1 MLQTVFLQRRH
12 ANRYRQITR
21 TLIAHGLGGLVA
33 PFDLGGSVRRLL
45 RSESSRNGRDEGIDR
60 RSRPVH
66 LRLALEQLGPTFVK
80 LGQILSTRSDLLPP
94 PYIAELEKL
103 QDRVPPEPF
112 ESITAVLESE
122 LGGRLSDIFA
132 SIDPQPMAAGSIGQ
146 VHAARL
152 LDGTDV
158 VVKVQRP
165 GVDLL
170 IFEDLEI
177 LADMARL
184 GESRSA
190 ILRRTDVSGLVKE
203 FSWTIRAELDFGREG
218 ANAERLGDYF
228 ADDPGISIPHVFGAF
243 STQKVLTLSRIDGVR
258 IDRYQQNAETPT
270 SACEIAER
278 LVIAFA
284 RQILDVGMF
293 HADPHPGNFLV
304 TDEGAL
310 GILDFG
316 MVGAIDD
323 RLLERLL
330 LLALAVTNR
339 DSTRL
344 VDEFARIGALPAGWD
359 RHLMERD
366 ISHLV
371 SRYVGATLRELPLTS
386 MVNDAMEL
394 IRRHG
399 LRLPSELAMLAKT
412 ASMLEALC
420 RRLDPDIDVV
430 AVVTPTIRQ
439 SMKRFYSPAFWGKRL
454 RLQPLDAMLL
464 GASLPGQMQ
473 RLLSRIDRNDLTFH
487 VHYDELDRTLQ
498 SLNRM
503 VNRLAL
509 AVMTAAAWVGLIL
522 LFFAVKPDLSQFPG
536 NLFLVASAILVMVVL
551 YGVVQIWRSGR

>member
-1 MLQTVFLQRRH
+1 MLQTVFTQRRH
-12 ANRYRQITR
+12 ANRYRQITK

-33 PFDLGGSVRRLL
+33 PLDLGGSIRRLL
-45 RSESSRNGRDEGIDR
+45 RSQANTDATGKVIDR
-60 RSRPVH
+60 KSRPVH
-66 LRLALEQLGPTFVK
+66 LRLALEELGPTFVK
-80 LGQILSTRSDLLPP
+80 LGQILSTRADLLPP
-94 PYIAELEKL
+94 GYIAELEKL

-112 ESITAVLESE
+112 EAIAAVLEKE
-122 LGGRLSDIFA
+122 LGARLADLFA
-132 SIDPQPMAAGSIGQ
+132 TVDPVPIAAGSIGQ

-152 LDGTDV
+152 PDGIDV

-165 GVDLL
+165 GVDLN

-177 LADMARL
+177 LAHMARL
-184 GESRSA
+184 GEARSG
-190 ILRRTDVSGLVKE
+190 ILKRADVVGLVKE
-203 FSWTIRAELDFGREG
+203 FAWTIRAELDFRREG
-218 ANAERLGDYF
+218 SNAERLGDHF
-228 ADDPGISIPHVFGAF
+228 ADDPGIAIPNVYQEY
-243 STQKVLTLSRIDGVR
+243 STHKVLTLSRIDGVR
-258 IDRYQQNAETPT
+258 IDRFRQDAASTA
-270 SACEIAER
+270 SASGIAER

-284 RQILDVGMF
+284 RQILDLGMF

-304 TDEGAL
+304 REDGTI

-316 MVGAIDD
+316 MVGMIDD
-323 RLLERLL
+323 RLRERLL
-330 LLALAVTNR
+330 LLALAVSDR

-344 VDEFARIGALPAGWD
+344 VDEFALIGALPVGWN

-371 SRYVGATLRELPLTS
+371 SQYVGASLQDIPLS
-386 MVNDAMEL
+386 VIVNDAMDL

-399 LRLPSELAMLAKT
+399 LRLPSELALLAKT

-420 RRLDPDIDVV
+420 RRLDPEINVV
-430 AVVTPTIRQ
+430 LIVTPTIRH

-464 GASLPGQMQ
+464 GASLPGQVQ

-487 VHYDELDRTLQ
+487 VHYDELDKTLQ
-498 SLNRM
+498 NLNRM

-522 LFFAVKPDLSQFPG
+522 LFSAVRPDLSQFPG
-536 NLFLVASAILVMVVL
+536 NLFFMASGILVLAVL
-551 YGVVQIWRSGR
+551 YGLVQIWRSGR